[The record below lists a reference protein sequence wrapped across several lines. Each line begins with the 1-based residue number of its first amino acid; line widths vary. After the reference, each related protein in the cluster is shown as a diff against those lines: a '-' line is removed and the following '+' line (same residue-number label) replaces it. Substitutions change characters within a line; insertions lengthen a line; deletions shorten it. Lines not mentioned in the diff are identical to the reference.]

1 MLDLWGSFVKG
12 QVIRRRMGRY
22 GLSKH
27 LLGWA
32 SIEMAETESR
42 RRSVGQILLIQE
54 PTASEL
60 TSDCNVQQERS
71 GYKLGT
77 YCRKINACSHS
88 TIGTI
93 AYVGEKAGLLF
104 RRKPKYVI
112 RTK

>member
-12 QVIRRRMGRY
+12 QDMRRCMGRY

-27 LLGWA
+27 LLRWA
-32 SIEMAETESR
+32 SIEMTETKSR
-42 RRSVGQILLIQE
+42 RRLVGQILLIQKT
-54 PTASEL
+54 TAAEL
-60 TSDCNVQQERS
+60 TSDCNFQQERS

-88 TIGTI
+88 TIETI

-104 RRKPKYVI
+104 RRKPKYVF